1 MRRCPQALYTAAGAP
16 RGAGWPARIDPEPR
30 DSHVRG
36 SAARTSERVCCSA
49 FAEVRPVKLSFGQ
62 QRAICLTLA
71 QVLTVIIASI
81 YKHWPRPALSELQ
94 LLLLQSSQWEWTV
107 APSPC
112 WFCTMGSSSRVRTE
126 SVMETSANHSRHKI
140 FQKIIFWGGVQGPTP
155 QPRNR
160 AYR

>member
-1 MRRCPQALYTAAGAP
+1 VRRCARALYTAAGAP

-62 QRAICLTLA
+62 QRAICLTSA

-81 YKHWPRPALSELQ
+81 HEHWPIAKACTERV
-94 LLLLQSSQWEWTV
+94 TV
-107 APSPC
+107 VTVTIII
-112 WFCTMGSSSRVRTE
+112 TMGMDRAGLYNRLIIKSQCVRQ
-126 SVMETSANHSRHKI
+126 VHSPSCSCARHD
-140 FQKIIFWGGVQGPTP
+140 F
-155 QPRNR
+155 
-160 AYR
+160 